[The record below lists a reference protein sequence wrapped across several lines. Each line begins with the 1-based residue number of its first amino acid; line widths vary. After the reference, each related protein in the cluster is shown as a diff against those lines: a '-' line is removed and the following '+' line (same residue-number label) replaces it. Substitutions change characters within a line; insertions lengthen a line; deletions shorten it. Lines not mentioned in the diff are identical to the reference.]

1 LKWPDVEPAGRFGR
15 PRTVPEDKNN
25 TENSGGNVIQRRT
38 LLKGLAGAAIGLR
51 AGRAGAEDVLKM
63 GVSIPLTGAGFNAVG
78 RQLASAIKLYTA
90 QHGNVVAGRK
100 LEIIVRDD
108 GGVADNAR
116 RTIQEMIVN
125 EKVGLVGIGITPTAL
140 AIAPLVTEA
149 KIPTLV
155 LSSGASVTVT
165 KSPYMVRAGFLQG
178 QQAWIMAEWAAKNG
192 SKRVVTMVNDWAPGI
207 ESETAFKTRFVQ
219 AGGEIIESIRIPLAN
234 PDFAPFLQRVRD
246 LNPDTA
252 FIYFPGTQ
260 ASIFA
265 KQFAE
270 RGLGNSGIKII
281 GPGDLTD
288 DDDLNTMGDQ
298 MLGIITSGSYSAAHD
313 SALNKS
319 YVAAFETAN
328 GFRPDFVSVGA
339 YDGLHLIYEALKKTD
354 GNADGDTLLAA
365 MKGMAWESPRGP
377 ISIDPQTRD
386 IVQNI
391 YIRKVEKVNGQLYS
405 IEFATYEAVK
415 DPMKPGGR

>member
-1 LKWPDVEPAGRFGR
+1 MLR
-15 PRTVPEDKNN
+15 RTV
-25 TENSGGNVIQRRT
+25 
-38 LLKGLAGAAIGLR
+38 LKGLAATAAGLG
-51 AGRAGAEDVLKM
+51 AGRVASQEVLKM
-63 GVSIPLTGAGFNAVG
+63 GISIPLTGAGFNAVG
-78 RQLASAIKLYTA
+78 RQLTSALKLYVRE
-90 QHGNVVAGRK
+90 HGDVVAGRR

-116 RTIQEMIVN
+116 RIVQEMIVN
-125 EKVGLVGIGITPTAL
+125 EKVALLGIGITPTAL

-155 LSSGASVTVT
+155 MSSGASVTVT

-192 SKRVVTMVNDWAPGI
+192 SKRVVTLVNDWAPGI
-207 ESETAFKTRFVQ
+207 ESETAFKARFVQ
-219 AGGEIIESIRIPLAN
+219 EGGEILESIRIPLAN

-246 LNPDTA
+246 INPDTA

-260 ASIFA
+260 AGIFA

-270 RGLGNSGIKII
+270 RGLGKSGIKII

-288 DDDLNTMGDQ
+288 DDNLDTMGDQ

-313 SALNKS
+313 SALNKA
-319 YVAAFETAN
+319 YVAAIEKAA
-328 GFRPDFVSVGA
+328 GFRPNFVSVGA
-339 YDGLHLIYEALKKTD
+339 YDGLHLIYEALKKTN
-354 GNADGDTLLAA
+354 GNADGDALLDA

-377 ISIDPQTRD
+377 ISIDPRTRD

-391 YIRKVEKVNGQLYS
+391 YIRKVEKVNGELFS
-405 IEFATYEAVK
+405 MEFATYPAVK
-415 DPMKPGGR
+415 DPMKPGAK

>member
-1 LKWPDVEPAGRFGR
+1 MLR
-15 PRTVPEDKNN
+15 RTV
-25 TENSGGNVIQRRT
+25 
-38 LLKGLAGAAIGLR
+38 LKGLAATAAVGVR
-51 AGRAGAEDVLKM
+51 ATVAAADNVLKM
-63 GVSIPLTGAGFNAVG
+63 GISIPLTGAGFNAVG
-78 RQLASAIKLYTA
+78 RQLSGALKLYIQ
-90 QHGNVVAGRK
+90 QHGTEVAGRK
-100 LEIIVRDD
+100 LELIIRDD

-116 RTIQEMIVN
+116 RIVQDMIVN
-125 EKVGLVGIGITPTAL
+125 DKVGLIGIGITPTSL
-140 AIAPLVTEA
+140 AIAQLVTEA

-165 KSPYMVRAGFLQG
+165 RSPYMVRAGFLQS
-178 QQAWIMAEWAAKNG
+178 QQAWIMAEWAFKNG
-192 SKRVVTMVNDWAPGI
+192 SKRVVTLVNDWAPGI
-207 ESETAFKTRFVQ
+207 ESETAFRARFMQ
-219 AGGEIIESIRIPLAN
+219 AGGEIIEAIRIPLAN

-252 FIYFPGTQ
+252 FIYFAGPQ

-270 RGLGNSGIKII
+270 RGLANSGIKII

-288 DDDLNTMGDQ
+288 DNDLNTMGDQ
-298 MLGIITSGSYSAAHD
+298 MLGMITSGSYSAAHD
-313 SALNKS
+313 SALNNA
-319 YVAAFETAN
+319 YVAAFEQTN

-339 YDGLHLIYEALKKTD
+339 YDGLHLIYEALKKTN
-354 GNADGDTLLAA
+354 GNAEGDALLAA

-405 IEFATYEAVK
+405 VEFATYEAVK
-415 DPMKPGGR
+415 DPMKAGSK

>member
-1 LKWPDVEPAGRFGR
+1 MLR
-15 PRTVPEDKNN
+15 RTV
-25 TENSGGNVIQRRT
+25 
-38 LLKGLAGAAIGLR
+38 LKGLAATAAGLG
-51 AGRAGAEDVLKM
+51 AGRVASQEVLKM
-63 GVSIPLTGAGFNAVG
+63 GISIPLTGAGFNAVG
-78 RQLASAIKLYTA
+78 RQLTSALKLYVRE
-90 QHGNVVAGRK
+90 HGDVVAGRR

-116 RTIQEMIVN
+116 RIVQEMIVN
-125 EKVGLVGIGITPTAL
+125 EKVALLGIGITPTAL

-155 LSSGASVTVT
+155 MSSGASVTVT

-192 SKRVVTMVNDWAPGI
+192 SKRVVTLVNDWAPGI

-219 AGGEIIESIRIPLAN
+219 EGGEILESIRIPLAN

-246 LNPDTA
+246 INPDTA

-260 ASIFA
+260 AGIFA

-270 RGLGNSGIKII
+270 RGLGKSGIKII

-288 DDDLNTMGDQ
+288 DDNLNTMGDQ

-313 SALNKS
+313 SALNKA
-319 YVAAFETAN
+319 YVAAIEKAA
-328 GFRPDFVSVGA
+328 GFRPNFVSVGA
-339 YDGLHLIYEALKKTD
+339 YDGLHLIYEALKKTN
-354 GNADGDTLLAA
+354 GNADGDALLDA

-377 ISIDPQTRD
+377 ISIDPRTCD

-391 YIRKVEKVNGQLYS
+391 YIRKVEKVNGELFS
-405 IEFATYEAVK
+405 MEFATYPAVK
-415 DPMKPGGR
+415 DPMKPGAK